1 MKWKLKVQKF
11 VVLINKTNMRTFK
24 KFVIFSLLAVVTMV
38 FTQSCNRVKVN
49 AGEEAVLVHKPM
61 FFGKGGV
68 DKTPIP
74 TGSQWTWATTD
85 DVIFKVIPIKYTEN
99 LNDVASNENTPLD
112 FNTQIVIQ
120 VQKGKTPIL
129 LQNYGV
135 DWYKN
140 NIQETY
146 NNYTRNYVS
155 KYSPFD
161 LMSNRDTL
169 ALIDSNI
176 LKDMRQYVS
185 ELSKKAEFPITILSV
200 ITGRAIPNDAQLAEM
215 NNTAAQIQA
224 KISEDRRA
232 EKEDARA
239 EAERKRAIA
248 DKAYMKELN
257 LTTSE
262 FIQLKQWDVIEKKQG
277 ANIDVLVGGAQ
288 SMWNVRR

>member
-1 MKWKLKVQKF
+1 
-11 VVLINKTNMRTFK
+11 MRTFK
-24 KFVIFSLLAVVTMV
+24 KFIFFSLLAIVSMITN
-38 FTQSCNRVKVN
+38 QSCSRVKVD

-61 FFGKGGV
+61 SFGNGGI
-68 DKTPIP
+68 DKKPIP
-74 TGSQWTWATTD
+74 TGSQWTWVTTD
-85 DVIFKVIPIKYTEN
+85 NVKFKIIPIRYTEN

-112 FNTQIVIQ
+112 FNTQILIQ
-120 VQKGKTPIL
+120 IQKGKTPIL

-176 LKDMRQYVS
+176 LRDMRDYVA
-185 ELSKKAEFPITILSV
+185 ELSKKAEFPITIISV
-200 ITGRAIPNDAQLAEM
+200 ITGRAIPNKEQLAEM

-232 EKEDARA
+232 EKEEARA
-239 EAERKRAIA
+239 KAERKRAIA
-248 DKAYMKELN
+248 DKAYMNELN
-257 LTTSE
+257 LTKDE
-262 FIQLKQWDVIEKKQG
+262 FIQLRQWEVIENKQD

>member
-1 MKWKLKVQKF
+1 MKKIHF
-11 VVLINKTNMRTFK
+11 I
-24 KFVIFSLLAVVTMV
+24 SLLAIMSMVT
-38 FTQSCNRVKVN
+38 FQSCSRVKVN

-68 DKTPIP
+68 DFTPIP
-74 TGSQWTWATTD
+74 TGSQWTWLTTD
-85 DVIFKVIPIKYTEN
+85 YVVFPIIPIKYTEN

-112 FNTQIVIQ
+112 FNTQIIIQ
-120 VQKGKTPIL
+120 IQKEKTPIL
-129 LQNYGV
+129 LQNYGK

-176 LKDMRQYVS
+176 LRDMREYVAK
-185 ELSKKAEFPITILSV
+185 LSQKAEFPINIISV
-200 ITGRAIPNDAQLAEM
+200 ITGRAIPNEAQLKEM

-232 EKEDARA
+232 EKENARA

-248 DKAYMKELN
+248 DKAYMKEMN
-257 LTTSE
+257 LTTAE
-262 FIQLKQWDVIEKKQG
+262 YIQLRQWEVIEKKQG
-277 ANIDVLVGGAQ
+277 SNIDVLVGGAQ

>member
-1 MKWKLKVQKF
+1 
-11 VVLINKTNMRTFK
+11 MRTFK
-24 KFVIFSLLAVVTMV
+24 KFIFFSLLAIVSMIT
-38 FTQSCNRVKVN
+38 TQSCSRVKVD

-61 FFGKGGV
+61 FFGNGGI
-68 DKTPIP
+68 DKKPIP

-85 DVIFKVIPIKYTEN
+85 NVNFKIIPIRYTEN

-112 FNTQIVIQ
+112 FNTQILIQ
-120 VQKGKTPIL
+120 IQKGKTPIL

-176 LKDMRQYVS
+176 LKDMRDYVA
-185 ELSKKAEFPITILSV
+185 ELSESYGTCNCFNLIDRIL
-200 ITGRAIPNDAQLAEM
+200 PNCHGIRNQ
-215 NNTAAQIQA
+215 
-224 KISEDRRA
+224 
-232 EKEDARA
+232 
-239 EAERKRAIA
+239 RKSGCR
-248 DKAYMKELN
+248 
-257 LTTSE
+257 
-262 FIQLKQWDVIEKKQG
+262 G
-277 ANIDVLVGGAQ
+277 
-288 SMWNVRR
+288 NVRWNSRVGALYLFWYGFRHESAPS

>member
-1 MKWKLKVQKF
+1 
-11 VVLINKTNMRTFK
+11 MRTFK
-24 KFVIFSLLAVVTMV
+24 KFIFFSLLAMISMIVI
-38 FTQSCNRVKVN
+38 QSCNRVKVN

-61 FFGKGGV
+61 VFGKGGV
-68 DKTPIP
+68 DNTPIP
-74 TGSQWTWATTD
+74 TGSQWTWLTTD
-85 DVIFKVIPIKYTEN
+85 DVIFKVIPVKYTEN

-120 VQKGKTPIL
+120 IQKGKTPIL

-176 LKDMRQYVS
+176 LRDMREYVS
-185 ELSKKAEFPITILSV
+185 ELSKKAEFPINILSV
-200 ITGRAIPNDAQLAEM
+200 ITGRAIPNQAQLTEM

-257 LTTSE
+257 LTTNE
-262 FIQLKQWDVIEKKQG
+262 FIQLRQWEVIEKKQG

>member
-1 MKWKLKVQKF
+1 M
-11 VVLINKTNMRTFK
+11 NTFK
-24 KFVIFSLLAVVTMV
+24 NWILLSLMAIISMV
-38 FTQSCNRVKVN
+38 AMQSCTRVKVN
-49 AGEEAVLVHKPM
+49 ADEEAVLVHKPM
-61 FFGKGGV
+61 FFGHGGV
-68 DKTPIP
+68 DETPIS
-74 TGSQWTWATTD
+74 TGSQWVWSTTD
-85 DVIFKVIPIKYTEN
+85 NVTFKIVPIKYTEN

-120 VQKGKTPIL
+120 IQKGKTPIL
-129 LQNYGV
+129 LKNYGSN
-135 DWYKN
+135 WYDN
-140 NIQETY
+140 NIKETY

-169 ALIDSNI
+169 ALIDANI
-176 LKDMRQYVS
+176 LRDMREYVNK
-185 ELSKKAEFPITILSV
+185 LSTKAEFPITILSV
-200 ITGRAIPNDAQLAEM
+200 ITGRAIPNQAQLTEM

-257 LTTSE
+257 LTTNE
-262 FIQLKQWDVIEKKQG
+262 FIQLRQWEVIEKKKG

>member
-1 MKWKLKVQKF
+1 M
-11 VVLINKTNMRTFK
+11 IT
-24 KFVIFSLLAVVTMV
+24 
-38 FTQSCNRVKVN
+38 TQSCSRVKVN

-61 FFGKGGV
+61 FFGDGGI
-68 DKTPIP
+68 DKKPIP

-85 DVIFKVIPIKYTEN
+85 NVNFKIIPIRYTEN

-112 FNTQIVIQ
+112 FNTQILIQ
-120 VQKGKTPIL
+120 IQKGKTPIL

-176 LKDMRQYVS
+176 LRDMRDYVA
-185 ELSKKAEFPITILSV
+185 ELSKKAEFPITIISV
-200 ITGRAIPNDAQLAEM
+200 ITGRAIPNKEQLAEM

-239 EAERKRAIA
+239 KAERKRAIA
-248 DKAYMKELN
+248 DKAYMNELN
-257 LTTSE
+257 LTKDE
-262 FIQLKQWDVIEKKQG
+262 FIQLRQWEVIENKQG

>member
-1 MKWKLKVQKF
+1 
-11 VVLINKTNMRTFK
+11 MRTFK
-24 KFVIFSLLAVVTMV
+24 KFIFFSLLAIVSMIT
-38 FTQSCNRVKVN
+38 TQSCNRVKVN
-49 AGEEAVLVHKPM
+49 AGEEAVLIHKPM
-61 FFGKGGV
+61 FLGDGGI
-68 DKTPIP
+68 DTNPIP

-85 DVIFKVIPIKYTEN
+85 NVKFKIIPIRYTEN

-112 FNTQIVIQ
+112 FNTQILIQ
-120 VQKGKTPIL
+120 IQKGKTPIL

-146 NNYTRNYVS
+146 NNYTRNYIS

-176 LKDMRQYVS
+176 LRDMRDYVAK
-185 ELSKKAEFPITILSV
+185 LSKEAEFPITIISV
-200 ITGRAIPNDAQLAEM
+200 ITGRAIPNKEQLAEM

-232 EKEDARA
+232 EREDARA

-248 DKAYMKELN
+248 DKAYMNELN
-257 LTTSE
+257 LTKAE
-262 FIQLKQWDVIEKKQG
+262 FIQLRQWEVIENKQG

-288 SMWNVRR
+288 SMWNIRR

>member
-1 MKWKLKVQKF
+1 
-11 VVLINKTNMRTFK
+11 MRTFK
-24 KFVIFSLLAVVTMV
+24 KFIFFSLLAIVSMIT
-38 FTQSCNRVKVN
+38 TQSCSRVKVD
-49 AGEEAVLVHKPM
+49 AGEEAVLVHKPL
-61 FFGKGGV
+61 FFGNGGI
-68 DKTPIP
+68 DKKPIP

-85 DVIFKVIPIKYTEN
+85 NVNFKIIPIRYTEN

-112 FNTQIVIQ
+112 FNTQILIQ
-120 VQKGKTPIL
+120 IQKGKTPIL

-176 LKDMRQYVS
+176 LKDMRDYVA
-185 ELSKKAEFPITILSV
+185 ELSEKAEFPITIISV
-200 ITGRAIPNDAQLAEM
+200 ITGRAIPNKEQLAEM

-232 EKEDARA
+232 EKEEARA
-239 EAERKRAIA
+239 KAERKRAIA
-248 DKAYMKELN
+248 DKAYMNELN
-257 LTTSE
+257 LTKDE
-262 FIQLKQWDVIEKKQG
+262 FIQLRQWEVIENKQD

>member
-1 MKWKLKVQKF
+1 
-11 VVLINKTNMRTFK
+11 MRTFK
-24 KFVIFSLLAVVTMV
+24 KFIFFSLLAIVSMITI
-38 FTQSCNRVKVN
+38 QSCSRVKVN

-61 FFGKGGV
+61 FFGDGGI
-68 DKTPIP
+68 DKKPIP

-85 DVIFKVIPIKYTEN
+85 NVNFKIIPIRYTEN

-112 FNTQIVIQ
+112 FNTQILIQ
-120 VQKGKTPIL
+120 IQKGKTPIL

-176 LKDMRQYVS
+176 LRDMRDYVAK
-185 ELSKKAEFPITILSV
+185 LSKEAEFPITIISV
-200 ITGRAIPNDAQLAEM
+200 ITGRAIPNKEQLAEM

-248 DKAYMKELN
+248 DKAYMNELN
-257 LTTSE
+257 LTKAE
-262 FIQLKQWDVIEKKQG
+262 FIQLRQWEVIENKQG

>member
-1 MKWKLKVQKF
+1 
-11 VVLINKTNMRTFK
+11 MRTFK
-24 KFVIFSLLAVVTMV
+24 KFIFFSLLAIVSMITI
-38 FTQSCNRVKVN
+38 QSCSRVKVN

-61 FFGKGGV
+61 FFGDGGI
-68 DKTPIP
+68 DKKPIP

-85 DVIFKVIPIKYTEN
+85 NVNFKIIPIRYTEN

-112 FNTQIVIQ
+112 FNTQILIQ
-120 VQKGKTPIL
+120 IQKGKTPIL

-176 LKDMRQYVS
+176 LRDMRDYVAK
-185 ELSKKAEFPITILSV
+185 LSKEAEFPITIISV
-200 ITGRAIPNDAQLAEM
+200 ITGRAIPNKEQLAEM

-239 EAERKRAIA
+239 KAERKRAIA
-248 DKAYMKELN
+248 DKAYMNELN
-257 LTTSE
+257 LTKAE
-262 FIQLKQWDVIEKKQG
+262 FIQLRQWEVIENKQD